1 MNLFDDK
8 KNKKNV
14 VSEMHKGSFEDLMKT
29 RKEMLQEYEESIQEV
44 FKDYSGELV
53 LIMRVEE
60 DENADPTAVSTTV
73 VGATTMASQVRLI
86 RSLDKVKKKLIDDMF
101 EKVQEDPEAM
111 VALALETIGS
121 EALEAFKKG
130 KK

>member
-29 RKEMLQEYEESIQEV
+29 RKDMLPEYEESIQEV
-44 FKDYSGELV
+44 FKDYSGDLV

-73 VGATTMASQVRLI
+73 VGATTMAAQVRLI
-86 RSLDKVKKKLIDDMF
+86 KSLDKIKKKLIDDMF
-101 EKVQEDPEAM
+101 EKAQEDPEAM

>member
-1 MNLFDDK
+1 MNLFDK
-8 KNKKNV
+8 KNNKNV

-29 RKEMLQEYEESIQEV
+29 RKDMLPEYEESIQEV
-44 FKDYSGELV
+44 FKDYSGDLV

-73 VGATTMASQVRLI
+73 VGATTMAAQVRLI
-86 RSLDKVKKKLIDDMF
+86 KSLDKVKKKLIDDMF
-101 EKVQEDPEAM
+101 DKAKEDPEAM

>member
-29 RKEMLQEYEESIQEV
+29 RKDMLPEYEESIQKV
-44 FKDYSGELV
+44 FKDYSGNLV

-73 VGATTMASQVRLI
+73 VGATTMAAQVRLI
-86 RSLDKVKKKLIDDMF
+86 KSLDRIKKKLIDDMF
-101 EKVQEDPEAM
+101 EKAQGDPEAM

>member
-29 RKEMLQEYEESIQEV
+29 RKDMLPEYEESIQEV
-44 FKDYSGELV
+44 FKDYSGDLV

-73 VGATTMASQVRLI
+73 VGATTMAAQVRLI
-86 RSLDKVKKKLIDDMF
+86 KSLDKVKKKLIDDMF
-101 EKVQEDPEAM
+101 DKAKEDPEAT
-111 VALALETIGS
+111 VALTLETIGS

>member
-1 MNLFDDK
+1 MNLFDK
-8 KNKKNV
+8 KNNKNV

-29 RKEMLQEYEESIQEV
+29 RKNMLPEYEESIQEV
-44 FKDYSGELV
+44 FKDYSGDLV

-60 DENADPTAVSTTV
+60 DENADPTAVSTTM
-73 VGATTMASQVRLI
+73 VGATTMAAQVRLI
-86 RSLDKVKKKLIDDMF
+86 KSLDKVKKKLIDDMF
-101 EKVQEDPEAM
+101 EKAQEDPEAM